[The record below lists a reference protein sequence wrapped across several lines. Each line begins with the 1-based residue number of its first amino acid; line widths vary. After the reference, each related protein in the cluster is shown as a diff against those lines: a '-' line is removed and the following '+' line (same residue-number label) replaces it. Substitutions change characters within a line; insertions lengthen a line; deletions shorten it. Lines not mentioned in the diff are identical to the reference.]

1 MHDICSLAIKQA
13 VPPAD
18 VAPVTL
24 IMANVTRVLK
34 NERLHHKN
42 HQDYIIRIIKMY

>member
-1 MHDICSLAIKQA
+1 MHDICSSAIKQA

-24 IMANVTRVLK
+24 IMAIVKRVLK
-34 NERLHHKN
+34 NQRSHHKN
-42 HQDYIIRIIKMY
+42 HQDVLYQSGSY